1 MPPVIYGIVALLSG
15 LGFILSLTEK
25 TASAAS
31 PGKAPSPIPV
41 TGVTPEDIKRISWW
55 TDADFFT
62 LDKDA
67 TDLRMNPPD
76 YLLMMNAESK
86 LSPSAKNPLSGAVGL
101 NQLTS
106 AANYAAGITEDFR
119 VNQYDKLNVAEQLP
133 YVKRYFSNMA
143 WTKAGLRYDHVGQVW
158 QANFAPGTMLSRGTG
173 PDVVMYSSGP
183 AYEKN
188 KGLDVE
194 GKGYI
199 TVRDLTRH
207 LAAVSKTALYKSA
220 LSRLRAVTGKD
231 YGPILPA

>member
-1 MPPVIYGIVALLSG
+1 LSG

-31 PGKAPSPIPV
+31 PVPNPIPV
-41 TGVTPEDIKRISWW
+41 TGTTLEDIKRTSWW
-55 TDADFFT
+55 TDADFVT

-67 TDLRMNPPD
+67 SDLKMNPPD

-106 AANYAAGITEDFR
+106 AANYAAGITEEFR
-119 VNQYDKLNVAEQLP
+119 VNQYDKLSVAEQLP
-133 YVKRYFSNMA
+133 YVKRYFSNMG
-143 WTKAGLRYDHVGQVW
+143 WTKAGLKYDNASQVW
-158 QANFAPGTMLSRGTG
+158 QANFAPGTMLSKGTG

-188 KGLDVE
+188 KGLDVDK
-194 GKGYI
+194 KGYI

-207 LAAVSKTALYKSA
+207 LFAVSNTQLYKSA
-220 LSRLRAVTGKD
+220 LARLRAVSSKD
-231 YGPILPA
+231 YGPILPV